1 MNGSEYRTNLQER
14 HKKPMHASIQTPV
27 AAGDLRYFLPD
38 PLQEQIWLWNLLEM
52 RERPVAA
59 RKVRGEARVNR

>member
-1 MNGSEYRTNLQER
+1 
-14 HKKPMHASIQTPV
+14 MHASIQTPV
-27 AAGDLRYFLPD
+27 AAGDLRCFLPD

-59 RKVRGEARVNR
+59 RKVGDGAHVNL